1 MDSNQDITTRKSFTL
16 KLVKQVEHLWNRLI
30 NIGIGN
36 ETNDFDKKRTRLI
49 NGICSWAFVI
59 YLIYVFSYASDQKVQ
74 FVFYESLAGIIG
86 YALPIILNYT
96 KRHNLACH
104 FFNIFNLIFYLE
116 QAVAG
121 GRVIGVEYI
130 FVPCCVTAM
139 LFFKKPI
146 IVFTY
151 FLLNML
157 FFGLAKFSFAHM

>member
-59 YLIYVFSYASDQKVQ
+59 YLMYVFSYASDQKVQ

-96 KRHNLACH
+96 KRYNLA
-104 FFNIFNLIFYLE
+104 
-116 QAVAG
+116 
-121 GRVIGVEYI
+121 
-130 FVPCCVTAM
+130 
-139 LFFKKPI
+139 
-146 IVFTY
+146 
-151 FLLNML
+151 
-157 FFGLAKFSFAHM
+157 